1 MADYRF
7 ADGGGR
13 EMKGELIESF
23 GGTVVP
29 VDAYGLWFRGLCGFS
44 AFYSS
49 TGLKPVDES
58 LEEMADGD
66 VKCGCF
72 RGC

>member
-7 ADGGGR
+7 AGGWGR

-29 VDAYGLWFRGLCGFS
+29 VDASGRGFRGLSRFS
-44 AFYSS
+44 AFASS
-49 TGLKPVDES
+49 PGLTPVDES

>member
-7 ADGGGR
+7 ADGWGR

-29 VDAYGLWFRGLCGFS
+29 VDAY
-44 AFYSS
+44 
-49 TGLKPVDES
+49 GLKPVDES